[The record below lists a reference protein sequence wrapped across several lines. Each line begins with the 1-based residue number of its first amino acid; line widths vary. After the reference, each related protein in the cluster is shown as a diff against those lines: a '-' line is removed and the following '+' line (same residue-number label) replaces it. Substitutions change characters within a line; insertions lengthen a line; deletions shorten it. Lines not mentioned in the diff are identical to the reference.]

1 MSMWAELPSELL
13 QVIAEKH
20 TNYVDYLFTRAVCKS
35 WQKAIAKR
43 PHNLLCQLPFLLL
56 PYHQDI
62 PDHRGFYNI
71 PNDITYSLQL
81 PEAFEKRCCGSSH
94 GWLIM
99 VEDSPSIFLLN
110 PLKRARIELPSLSS
124 FPTFPTDLVFE
135 NSQNLNED
143 FIIREKLHIRDTFI
157 VKAILSTDPSSATDF
172 IVVVIYG
179 FNENLAFFRSGDTA
193 WSVVDEASQTSRY
206 KDVQF
211 RQGKLYAVDQ
221 MGGIS
226 VFSVENNTMIRVA
239 DPPPISPRTGFK
251 QWNYG
256 ILDYGYQT
264 RRFMIYKLD
273 VSKSICDFPWEGHD
287 FGIFDFDDGIVRPMG
302 LPSYPIKLPRFP
314 IIYRSKRSLENEN
327 DSDLRSES
335 KDSSIVPFFDN
346 PTLSKD
352 AAMGLVL
359 SAASVRGWTTGSGME
374 GPPVPAGADE
384 GSNTEKVSTLPWSL
398 FTKSPRRR
406 MRVAFTCN
414 VCGQRTTRAINP
426 HAYTDGTVF
435 VQLVDN
441 LNLFHE
447 MKCYVNP
454 SFNYKDAK
462 WDVGFKLFDM
472 DDEDNRNDSFPI

>member
-13 QVIAEKH
+13 QIIAEKH

-35 WQKAIAKR
+35 WQRAIAKR
-43 PHNLLCQLPFLLL
+43 PHSLLWQLPFLLL

-110 PLKRARIELPSLSS
+110 PLTRARIELPSLSS

-226 VFSVENNTMIRVA
+226 VFSIENNTMIRVA

-251 QWNYG
+251 QWYLVSSHEELLVVG
-256 ILDYGYQT
+256 RSGKIIPDYDYKT
-264 RRFMIYKLD
+264 ERFEVYKLEASSWTKKESLED
-273 VSKSICDFPWEGHD
+273 KMLFLGCNSSLSISSQDFSNCKGNCIYFTDDHIRLCKDYVWEGHD
-287 FGIFDFDDGIVRPMG
+287 FGVFDFEEGRVRSLG
-302 LPSYPIKLPRFP
+302 LPSYPIKQPCFTNIFYFEHSL
-314 IIYRSKRSLENEN
+314 YRDRSLFI
-327 DSDLRSES
+327 L
-335 KDSSIVPFFDN
+335 P
-346 PTLSKD
+346 
-352 AAMGLVL
+352 
-359 SAASVRGWTTGSGME
+359 
-374 GPPVPAGADE
+374 PPVWV
-384 GSNTEKVSTLPWSL
+384 TI
-398 FTKSPRRR
+398 SP
-406 MRVAFTCN
+406 
-414 VCGQRTTRAINP
+414 
-426 HAYTDGTVF
+426 
-435 VQLVDN
+435 
-441 LNLFHE
+441 
-447 MKCYVNP
+447 
-454 SFNYKDAK
+454 
-462 WDVGFKLFDM
+462 
-472 DDEDNRNDSFPI
+472 